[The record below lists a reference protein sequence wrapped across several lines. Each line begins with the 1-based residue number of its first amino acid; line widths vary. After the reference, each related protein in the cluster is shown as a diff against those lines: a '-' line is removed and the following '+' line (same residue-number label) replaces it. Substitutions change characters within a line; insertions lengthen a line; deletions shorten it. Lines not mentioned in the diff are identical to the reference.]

1 MGHIKEKLSINQN
14 MLNVEYA
21 IRGPIA
27 QRALEMKKQ
36 GQEVISCNI
45 GNPQALG
52 QPPLTYFRT
61 ILSLIENPALIERER
76 KIRQMIGTARSDI
89 KEEERIQE
97 DVLLACERIL
107 SKSKTGT
114 GAYTESKGFE
124 FVREA
129 VAKFIDKRDG
139 IKTEGGIP
147 SAPEKIFLTNGAS
160 QAVKFIINILISEK
174 SDGIM
179 IPIPQYPLYS
189 AEITKSGGTQ
199 INYFLNEEQGWTF
212 NREDLES
219 AFSKAVNEGIKPKA
233 IVVINPGNPTGAI
246 LTEACMLETAAF
258 AKKHNLMIIADE
270 VYQENVY
277 NGKFTSFAKII
288 GSEPITLCSIHSIS
302 KGFIGECGHRGGY
315 LEVRNPPQIMGTNL
329 DLVDILNKMASVS
342 LCANTPGQILTYL
355 MVNPPEKNTK
365 THVNYI
371 QEKEMI
377 LQDQYGK
384 AEMIRDA
391 FQEMNGIE
399 CFGETGALYLFPR
412 LTALP
417 NGSND
422 FDYCMALLEQTGI
435 CTVNGSGFG
444 QKENTHHLRI
454 AFLPSK
460 ETLMEALPRW
470 IDFNARYIKK

>member
-1 MGHIKEKLSINQN
+1 MHQVREKLIINQN
-14 MLNVEYA
+14 MLDVEYA
-21 IRGPIA
+21 VRGPIA
-27 QRALEMKKQ
+27 QKALQMKKQ
-36 GQEVISCNI
+36 GKEVISCNI

-52 QPPLTYFRT
+52 QLPLTYFRT
-61 ILSLIENPALIERER
+61 IISLIENPSLIHRER
-76 KIRQMIGTARSDI
+76 RIRELVEKTGSNVRANEI
-89 KEEERIQE
+89 IQE
-97 DVLLACERIL
+97 DVLLTCEDIL
-107 SKSKTGT
+107 SKSKTGI
-114 GAYTESKGFE
+114 GAYTESKGFQ

-129 VAKFIDKRDG
+129 VAEFINKRDG
-139 IKTEGGIP
+139 TKLERGIP
-147 SAPEKIFLTNGAS
+147 STPENIFLTNGAS
-160 QAVKFIINILISEK
+160 QAVKFIIDILISEK
-174 SDGIM
+174 NAGIM

-189 AEITKSGGTQ
+189 AEITKAGGTQ
-199 INYFLNEEQGWTF
+199 INYYLNEEDGWSF
-212 NREDLES
+212 NREGLEK
-219 AFSKAVNEGIKPKA
+219 AYSKAIKDGIKPKA

-246 LTEACMLETAAF
+246 LTEADMLEIAAF
-258 AKKHNLMIIADE
+258 AKDHTLIIIADE
-270 VYQENVY
+270 VYQENVF

-288 GSEPITLCSIHSIS
+288 GTKNISLCSIHSIS

-315 LEVRNPPQIMGTNL
+315 LEVRNPPMIEGTNI

-342 LCANTPGQILTYL
+342 LCANTPGQIMTYL

-365 THVNYI
+365 SHLIY
-371 QEKEMI
+371 QKEKELI
-377 LQDQYGK
+377 LQDQFDK

-417 NGSND
+417 KGRND

-460 ETLMEALPRW
+460 EILMEALPRW
-470 IDFNARYIKK
+470 IDFNARYISK